1 MDHEYS
7 ISGRLWVDNADPV
20 LPGLA
25 CREYAIGDIV
35 FLLSAAGVNEIQISL
50 RDKSM
55 AVSISDDK
63 ISNCCANLSRRF
75 ACRVRM
81 EKLHEEYGNAN
92 VFNGG
97 SDYEV
102 VNEICF
108 LCIYDCGNEV
118 ARETTDHWNEKID
131 AVI

>member
-7 ISGRLWVDNADPV
+7 ISGRLWVDNAESV
-20 LPGLA
+20 LPGSD

-50 RDKSM
+50 RDKSK

-63 ISNCCANLSRRF
+63 IFTCCANLSRSF
-75 ACRVRM
+75 VCRVRM

-102 VNEICF
+102 VSADRFVCECLNGKEISRVK
-108 LCIYDCGNEV
+108 EV
-118 ARETTDHWNEKID
+118 F
-131 AVI
+131 

>member
-7 ISGRLWVDNADPV
+7 ISGRLWVDNADSV
-20 LPGLA
+20 LPGLD
-25 CREYAIGDIV
+25 CQEYAIGDIV

-63 ISNCCANLSRRF
+63 ISTCCANLSRRF

-81 EKLHEEYGNAN
+81 EKLHEEYGLLN

-102 VNEICF
+102 VSADRFVCECLN
-108 LCIYDCGNEV
+108 GKEV
-118 ARETTDHWNEKID
+118 SRSRTQI
-131 AVI
+131 

>member
-7 ISGRLWVDNADPV
+7 ISGRLWVDNVDSV
-20 LPGLA
+20 LPGLD

-35 FLLSAAGVNEIQISL
+35 FLLSTTTAKEIQIIL
-50 RDKSM
+50 KDKSK

-63 ISNCCANLSRRF
+63 ISTCCADLSRRF

-102 VNEICF
+102 VSADRLVCEYENGREIAF
-108 LCIYDCGNEV
+108 SKQSV
-118 ARETTDHWNEKID
+118 
-131 AVI
+131 

>member
-7 ISGRLWVDNADPV
+7 ISGRLWVDNAESV
-20 LPGLA
+20 LLNQD
-25 CREYAIGDIV
+25 CREYTLGDIV
-35 FLLSAAGVNEIQISL
+35 FLLSTTTAKEIQIIL
-50 RDKSM
+50 KDKSK

-63 ISNCCANLSRRF
+63 IIACCTELSRKF
-75 ACRVRM
+75 VCRVRI

-102 VNEICF
+102 VCADRFVCECLN
-108 LCIYDCGNEV
+108 GKEV
-118 ARETTDHWNEKID
+118 SREKENF
-131 AVI
+131 

>member
-7 ISGRLWVDNADPV
+7 ISGRLWVDNVDSV
-20 LPGLA
+20 LLSQD
-25 CREYAIGDIV
+25 CREYTLGDIV
-35 FLLSAAGVNEIQISL
+35 FLLSTTTAKEIQIIL
-50 RDKSM
+50 KDKSK

-63 ISNCCANLSRRF
+63 ISTCCAELSRRF

-102 VNEICF
+102 VCADSLVCE
-108 LCIYDCGNEV
+108 YDNG
-118 ARETTDHWNEKID
+118 R
-131 AVI
+131 

>member
-7 ISGRLWVDNADPV
+7 ISGRLWVDNADSV
-20 LPGLA
+20 LPGLD

-63 ISNCCANLSRRF
+63 ISTCCANLSRRF

-102 VNEICF
+102 VSADRFVCECLN
-108 LCIYDCGNEV
+108 GKEV
-118 ARETTDHWNEKID
+118 SRSRTQI
-131 AVI
+131 